1 MLQGLK
7 ILAADDDE
15 MSLEMLTAILGRQ
28 GVFCTAVVDGREAMD
43 TLKSNPDFDLILLDL
58 QMPVMDGFEVL
69 SQCKNNPYLSDIP
82 IIVLTSD
89 YHEKIK
95 SLKLGADDFLAKPY
109 DLDELTLRISKLV
122 LSYKRV
128 QGSKR
133 AKDEFLAIACH
144 ELRTPMHQII
154 GVAELL
160 ESENLEGEQ
169 REFVELLKQS
179 TDSLTGTISD
189 ILNYVR
195 LDHGICPTA
204 ETFSLRALVE
214 KVLKSHDDEA
224 SSKGVVL
231 ILDISDDVAD
241 ALNGSLLYISKVFDI
256 LIENAVKYSSDGE
269 ITIVVREESFGKHG
283 SRFNCSVS
291 DSGIGISAAFHAKI
305 FEPFM
310 QVDSSK
316 RRKFEGIGLG
326 LAIAQRM
333 VQLMGGTIDV
343 QSDEGRGSTFFFSF
357 HCQLHGT

>member
-15 MSLEMLTAILGRQ
+15 MSLEMLTAILDRQ
-28 GVFCTAVVDGREAMD
+28 GVFCTAVANGREALD
-43 TLKSNPDFDLILLDL
+43 ALESNPDVDLILLDL

-69 SQCKNNPYLSDIP
+69 SHCKNNPYLSDIP

-122 LSYKRV
+122 MSYKRV

-154 GVAELL
+154 GLSELL
-160 ESENLEGEQ
+160 ESENLGGEQ
-169 REFVELLKQS
+169 RELVELLKQS
-179 TDSLTGTISD
+179 TDNLTGTISD
-189 ILNYVR
+189 ILNYAR
-195 LDHGICPTA
+195 LDHGICPAA
-204 ETFSLRALVE
+204 EKFSLRALVE
-214 KVLKSHDDEA
+214 NVLKSHDDEA
-224 SSKGVVL
+224 GSKGVTL
-231 ILDISDDVAD
+231 ILDITDDISD
-241 ALNGSLLYISKVFDI
+241 ALKGPLPYISKVFGI
-256 LIENAVKYSSDGE
+256 LIENAVKYSSKGKV
-269 ITIVVREESFGKHG
+269 TIVVREEPFGKHG
-283 SRFNCSVS
+283 SRFNCSVT
-291 DSGIGISAAFHAKI
+291 DPGIGISAAFHEKI
-305 FEPFM
+305 FEPFV

-333 VQLMGGTIDV
+333 IELMGGTIDV
-343 QSDEGRGSTFFFSF
+343 QSDEGHGSTFFFSF
-357 HCQLHGT
+357 NCQLRGA